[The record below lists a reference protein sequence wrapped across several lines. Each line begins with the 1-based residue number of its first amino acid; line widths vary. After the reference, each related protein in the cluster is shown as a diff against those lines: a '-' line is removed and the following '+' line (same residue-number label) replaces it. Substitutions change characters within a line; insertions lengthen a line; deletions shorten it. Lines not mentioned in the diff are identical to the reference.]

1 MSQDNVRDAI
11 AIMLT
16 IVFCFLMCK
25 NGVVPQDFL
34 GVFMLVLGF
43 FFGAKKD
50 PNTGGSN
57 TVSTTLTETTPKS
70 EVKP

>member
-1 MSQDNVRDAI
+1 MTQDNVRDII

-16 IVFCFLMCK
+16 LVFCILMFK

-50 PNTGGSN
+50 PNTNGST
-57 TVSTTLTETTPKS
+57 TVSTTLTETTPKI
-70 EVKP
+70 EVKS

>member
-1 MSQDNVRDAI
+1 MNQDNIRDTI
-11 AIMLT
+11 AIILT
-16 IVFCFLMCK
+16 IVFSGLMLWK
-25 NGVVPQDFL
+25 GNVPQDFL
-34 GVFMLVLGF
+34 GVYMLVLGF

-57 TVSTTLTETTPKS
+57 TVSTTVTETTPKV